1 MVEVKNK
8 ELNDKKLNQ
17 TLTQA
22 KKEELSEESN
32 YEIVE
37 SYEIDKF
44 KNKFRILTLCSK
56 EYTQGQK
63 NMSTVVTNL
72 KPNQYV
78 SQIKIN
84 ENANSD
90 EYGKVT
96 SVQLGVDSK
105 TGKQYT
111 PEKAKEIA
119 NFSTCYQEKEIER
132 SLATTY
138 TSMVLNGFEGNKQE
152 SKNYYTS
159 DECNV
164 RLMFTYEN
172 ETPEKSAEK
181 AVKMQE
187 QYKKYCE
194 SHKHTRSKQDYVV
207 IPYTTSWNGSGHMG
221 VLLGNQKGEFALFDS
236 SGAFKNENGLGSAV
250 ENKLIKG
257 NDKIASTSVQ
267 DDIASTLGNQFKDS
281 CSWCCESC
289 VDTIINMQKEHA
301 KNKKAILTCEDII
314 NNKNLENTIKQNTID
329 NIDKYSI
336 QYALTTK
343 DNLEQLAKKNDV
355 IIEEVEDNK
364 KDKTDN
370 KQVAK
375 LSSILSPKQE
385 QKDTTVKN
393 GVENNIV
400 KETNKEDVDDKKKE
414 KPGFFKKVLNFF
426 KKVID
431 VIAPWLELDIDTQDK
446 KAMTNIKKSNA
457 NSIKTNTN
465 TEELP
470 GQKPTAIKS
479 VKEKASSK
487 TL

>member
-1 MVEVKNK
+1 MVEVENK

-22 KKEELSEESN
+22 KKEELAEESN
-32 YEIVE
+32 YEIIE
-37 SYEIDKF
+37 SYEKDEHG
-44 KNKFRILTLCSK
+44 NKIKVLTLCSK

-63 NMSTVVTNL
+63 NMSKVVKNL

-96 SVQLGVDSK
+96 SVQLGIDSK

-119 NFSTCYQEKEIER
+119 NFSTCYQGKDIAR
-132 SLATTY
+132 SLTATY
-138 TSMVLNGFEGNKQE
+138 TSMVLNGFEGNKPE

-194 SHKHTRSKQDYVV
+194 SHEHTRSKQDYVV
-207 IPYTTSWNGSGHMG
+207 IPYTTGWDGSGHMG

-236 SGAFKNENGLGSAV
+236 SGVFKDEHGLGSAV

-267 DDIASTLGNQFKDS
+267 DDVANTLGKQFKDS

-289 VDTIINMQKEHA
+289 VDAIINMQKEHV

-343 DNLEQLAKKNDV
+343 DNLEQLFKV
-355 IIEEVEDNK
+355 V
-364 KDKTDN
+364 
-370 KQVAK
+370 
-375 LSSILSPKQE
+375 SSPKQE
-385 QKDTTVKN
+385 QKDVAIKN
-393 GVENNIV
+393 ELKNND
-400 KETNKEDVDDKKKE
+400 KEINKENADDKKEE
-414 KPGFFKKVLNFF
+414 KPGFFKKIFNVF

-431 VIAPWLELDIDTQDK
+431 AVAPCLELNVGTQNKQTITEIK
-446 KAMTNIKKSNA
+446 KANTNSM
-457 NSIKTNTN
+457 KTNVN
-465 TEELP
+465 NEELP

-479 VKEKASSK
+479 VKEKANSK

>member
-1 MVEVKNK
+1 MVEVENK

-22 KKEELSEESN
+22 KKEELAEESN

-37 SYEIDKF
+37 SYEKDEHG
-44 KNKFRILTLCSK
+44 NKIKVLTLCSK

-63 NMSTVVTNL
+63 NMSKVVKNL

-96 SVQLGVDSK
+96 SVQLGIDSK

-119 NFSTCYQEKEIER
+119 NFSTCYQGKDIAR
-132 SLATTY
+132 SLTATY
-138 TSMVLNGFEGNKQE
+138 TSMVLNGFEGNKPE

-194 SHKHTRSKQDYVV
+194 SHEHTRLKQDYVV
-207 IPYTTSWNGSGHMG
+207 IPYATSWDGSGHMG

-236 SGAFKNENGLGSAV
+236 SGVFKDEHGLGSAV

-267 DDIASTLGNQFKDS
+267 DDVANTLGKQFKDS

-289 VDTIINMQKEHA
+289 VDAIINMQKEHV

-343 DNLEQLAKKNDV
+343 DNLEQLAKKNNA

-364 KDKTDN
+364 KDKVDK

-375 LSSILSPKQE
+375 LSSISSLKQE
-385 QKDTTVKN
+385 QKDTTIKN
-393 GVENNIV
+393 ELKNND
-400 KETNKEDVDDKKKE
+400 KEINKENADDKKEE
-414 KPGFFKKVLNFF
+414 KPGFFKKIFNVF

-431 VIAPWLELDIDTQDK
+431 AVAPWLELNVGTQNKQTITEIK
-446 KAMTNIKKSNA
+446 KANTNSM
-457 NSIKTNTN
+457 KTNVN
-465 TEELP
+465 NEELP

-479 VKEKASSK
+479 VKEKANSK